1 MNGGEGVNEDKLS
14 HYIEKYHTTVF
25 RAAYSYVKCRED
37 AEDITQETFLRLY
50 KSDAEFSTDE
60 NVKAWLIRV
69 SINLAKDML
78 KSAWL
83 KGRTELDRD
92 IPCESDK
99 ESIMLD
105 CIHRLKP
112 EYCSVILLF
121 YYEGYNVKE
130 IADITKCSPSL
141 VTTRLSRARKQLKT
155 MLLKEGY
162 YEK

>member
-1 MNGGEGVNEDKLS
+1 MNEEKLS
-14 HYIEKYHTTVF
+14 FYIEKYHGTVF
-25 RAAYSYVKCRED
+25 RTAYSYVKKRED
-37 AEDITQETFLRLY
+37 AEDIAQEAFLRLF
-50 KSDAEFSTDE
+50 KCNTDFETDE

-78 KSAWL
+78 KSSWY
-83 KGRTELDRD
+83 KGKTELVSD
-92 IPCESDK
+92 IPYENEN

-105 CIHRLKP
+105 CIHKLKA

-121 YYEGYNVKE
+121 YYEGYSVKE
-130 IADITKCSPSL
+130 ISGILKCSPSL
-141 VTTRLSRARKQLKT
+141 ITTRLSRARKQLKA